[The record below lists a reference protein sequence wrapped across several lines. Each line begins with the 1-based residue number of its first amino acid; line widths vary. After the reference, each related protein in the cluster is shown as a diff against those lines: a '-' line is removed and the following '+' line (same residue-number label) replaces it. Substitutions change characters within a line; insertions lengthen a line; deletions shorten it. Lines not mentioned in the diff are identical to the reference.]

1 MNIDELKGIIE
12 AITPLVS
19 DVTDSATLIAALYI
33 GFKLLIEL
41 LIPILLIALAYKAL
55 QFVKQWALKQKT
67 VTTVVELSLDGDLIS
82 TDKNVNENLKEAF
95 RLARLDSGLY
105 ASDYIHRQHSAF
117 ILDAVRE
124 KVINDKEQL

>member
-1 MNIDELKGIIE
+1 MNIEELKGIIE

-55 QFVKQWALKQKT
+55 QFVKQWAMKQKT
-67 VTTVVELSLDGDLIS
+67 VTNVVELSLDDDLIS
-82 TDKNVNENLKEAF
+82 SDKNVKDNLLEAF
-95 RLARLDSGLY
+95 RVARLDAGLY
-105 ASDYIHRQHSAF
+105 SSDYIHRQHSAF

-124 KVINDKEQL
+124 KVINDKEK